1 MPCNWQYKELLLLV
15 VWLYGI
21 DTSAH
26 QGAIEVGGKT
36 IAVLGSGFDYIFP
49 EENKS
54 LYKKILQHDG
64 LVMTEYSPD
73 TKPKSTNFLE
83 RNRIISGLSIGVL
96 VIESAYRSGTSVT
109 ARIAKKQGKLVF
121 ALPHEIDNRLG
132 IGTNRL
138 IQNGAILVTKVED
151 MIQQYPFLKYDKKKE
166 VKILQ
171 TKVVKKQPD
180 ERYRE
185 IFNFISEKPLSLN
198 EIYQKSTKSVGEI
211 NHILLML
218 ELDGYIR
225 KTAEGYQCI

>member
-73 TKPKSTNFLE
+73 TKPKSTNFWKEIEL
-83 RNRIISGLSIGVL
+83 L
-96 VIESAYRSGTSVT
+96 VVF
-109 ARIAKKQGKLVF
+109 QLVF
-121 ALPHEIDNRLG
+121 
-132 IGTNRL
+132 
-138 IQNGAILVTKVED
+138 
-151 MIQQYPFLKYDKKKE
+151 
-166 VKILQ
+166 
-171 TKVVKKQPD
+171 
-180 ERYRE
+180 
-185 IFNFISEKPLSLN
+185 
-198 EIYQKSTKSVGEI
+198 
-211 NHILLML
+211 
-218 ELDGYIR
+218 
-225 KTAEGYQCI
+225 

>member
-1 MPCNWQYKELLLLV
+1 M
-15 VWLYGI
+15 VWHSGI
-21 DTSAH
+21 DTAAH

-36 IAVLGSGFDYIFP
+36 IAILGSGFDYIFP

-83 RNRIISGLSIGVL
+83 RNRIISGISIGVL

-121 ALPHEIDNRLG
+121 ALPHEIDNKLG

-151 MIQQYPFLKYDKKKE
+151 IIQQYPFLKYDKNKE
-166 VKILQ
+166 VDILQ
-171 TKVVKKQPD
+171 IEKEKKQPD
-180 ERYRE
+180 KRYCE
-185 IFNFISEKPLSLN
+185 IFNLILEKPLSLD
-198 EIYQKSTKSVGEI
+198 EIYKKSSKSVGEI

-225 KTAEGYQCI
+225 KTSEGYVCI

>member
-1 MPCNWQYKELLLLV
+1 M
-15 VWLYGI
+15 VWHSGI
-21 DTSAH
+21 DTAAH

-36 IAVLGSGFDYIFP
+36 IAILGSGFDYIFP

-54 LYKKILQHDG
+54 LYQKILQHGG
-64 LVMTEYSPD
+64 LIMTEYSPD

-166 VKILQ
+166 VNVLQ

-211 NHILLML
+211 NQILLML